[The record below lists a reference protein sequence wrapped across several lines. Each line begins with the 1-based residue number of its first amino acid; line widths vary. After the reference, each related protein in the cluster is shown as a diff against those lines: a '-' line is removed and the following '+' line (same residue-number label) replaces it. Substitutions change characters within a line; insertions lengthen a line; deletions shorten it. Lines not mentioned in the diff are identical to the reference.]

1 LNIYKVYF
9 GGFHNQVR
17 VLPLIIPFSIAV
29 VAKVVMETS
38 SPCSCWPPRRAAS
51 LHRSQTRMACS
62 RTSVLFFHVA
72 RLPLLDVQAI
82 DELIH
87 ATLRYSLLLYV
98 NFSQK

>member
-9 GGFHNQVR
+9 GGFHNQVC

-51 LHRSQTRMACS
+51 LRRSQTRMACS
-62 RTSVLFFHVA
+62 RMSVLFFHVTC
-72 RLPLLDVQAI
+72 LPLLDVQAI
-82 DELIH
+82 DKLIH
-87 ATLRYSLLLYV
+87 ATLQDSLCMSILG
-98 NFSQK
+98 